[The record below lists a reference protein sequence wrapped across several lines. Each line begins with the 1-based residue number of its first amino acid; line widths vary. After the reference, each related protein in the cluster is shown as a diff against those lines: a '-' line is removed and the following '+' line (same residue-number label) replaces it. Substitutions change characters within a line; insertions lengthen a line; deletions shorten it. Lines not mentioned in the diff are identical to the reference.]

1 MSLITFLIP
10 VYNEIRTLEGA
21 ILEIVNLNYTDKQI
35 IIIDNNSDD
44 GSKEIIKKFKD
55 LKDVTI
61 ILKDKNLGFGDSI
74 KKGIELSKGE
84 YIYIQYADLEYH
96 IKGFS
101 LMFNKILE
109 TKADTVFGERYQKQ
123 NIKEILISIKNR
135 PAYLGTL
142 VTTKLINI
150 FYKKNFNDI
159 IGAKLYKTNKIR
171 EININSNGQG
181 FDFEL
186 ISKICKKKYHIET
199 IMIPYKPRAHSSEKK
214 IKFYHMFNALYEI
227 LKVKLFYKV

>member
-1 MSLITFLIP
+1 M
-10 VYNEIRTLEGA
+10 
-21 ILEIVNLNYTDKQI
+21 
-35 IIIDNNSDD
+35 
-44 GSKEIIKKFKD
+44 
-55 LKDVTI
+55 
-61 ILKDKNLGFGDSI
+61 
-74 KKGIELSKGE
+74 
-84 YIYIQYADLEYH
+84 
-96 IKGFS
+96 
-101 LMFNKILE
+101 
-109 TKADTVFGERYQKQ
+109 
-123 NIKEILISIKNR
+123 
-135 PAYLGTL
+135 GTL